1 MRKVLSLFPC
11 LLLMAITVMIA
22 APTVAFAGEEVN
34 WDFGKRIDVLEK
46 KVAELEKRLTECQC
60 QSNARTQVTAVQQH
74 AVGQVQPNQRVQ
86 YYYAAPI
93 INQHVPYN
101 DYPVYSGSPFE
112 GGGQY
117 MGGSCSGNSCGLSG
131 GCSSGFFGRRR

>member
-11 LLLMAITVMIA
+11 LLLMAVAVMIA

-34 WDFGKRIDVLEK
+34 WDFGKRIDVLVK
-46 KVAELEKRLTECQC
+46 KVAELEKKLEDCQC
-60 QSNARTQVTAVQQH
+60 NKVTAVQQH
-74 AVGQVQPNQRVQ
+74 ASGQVQQVQPARRVQ
-86 YYYAAPI
+86 YFYSAPI

-117 MGGSCSGNSCGLSG
+117 MGGSCSGNSCGSSG